1 MTDSEKLAWSERSVW
16 IEAFVEHVAF
26 EKPLAPMG
34 RLAANAARLYAN
46 LGQFDPIDVAE
57 AEWNDLRL

>member
-1 MTDSEKLAWSERSVW
+1 MTDSEKQAWLERSVW
-16 IEAFVEHVAF
+16 IEAFVEHVAL
-26 EKPLAPMG
+26 EKPLAPMC
-34 RLAANAARLYAN
+34 RLAANAARLHAH